1 MRNSDNKSLASI
13 LKGSVKGI
21 AFSVIIFFVLI
32 AIFALFI
39 SKTDVS
45 DTIIE
50 VLTLFALGV
59 ASFFCAFLNQKK
71 TKQRGIII
79 GAISAAEI
87 FLLIFIIGLFGNNGV
102 FTALMLKKLLT
113 VLLAGVLGGI
123 LSANS
128 KKKYK

>member
-1 MRNSDNKSLASI
+1 MRNSDNKNFASI
-13 LKGSVKGI
+13 LKGTIKGI
-21 AFSVIIFFVLI
+21 AIAILIFFVLI
-32 AIFALFI
+32 AVFAIII

-59 ASFFCAFLNQKK
+59 ASFFCAFINQKK
-71 TKQRGIII
+71 TKQRGIVI
-79 GAISAAEI
+79 GAISGVEI
-87 FLLIFIIGLFGNNGV
+87 FIVIFIIGLFGNNGV
-102 FTALMLKKLLT
+102 FTLLMVKKLLT
-113 VLLAGVLGGI
+113 VILASILGGI